1 MNLNYIDLTIGII
14 ILLFGFI
21 GIRRGIIAEIA
32 SLLALWLG
40 IVCARRYS
48 GIVAEWLDSTFRMEH
63 SNGIAYAITFI
74 LAFVFMILIGKL
86 ASYLARNVGFG
97 LADKIGGVVLRMFE
111 GLLVCGMLVT
121 VMKTTGLDNLLK
133 QEDRESSVLY
143 GVSETIIPR
152 VSSWAAKTGSIDF
165 VAPSSTNEDVQN
177 EEELLPTV

>member
-1 MNLNYIDLTIGII
+1 MNYIDITIGII
-14 ILLFGFI
+14 LLLFGFV
-21 GIRRGIIAEIA
+21 GIKRGIITEVA

-48 GIVAEWLDSTFRMEH
+48 GIVAGWLDSAFSMEH

-86 ASYLARNVGFG
+86 ASHLAKNVGFG
-97 LADKIGGVVLRMFE
+97 LVDKIGGFVLRIFE

-121 VMKTTGLDNLLK
+121 VMRTTGLDNLLK
-133 QEDRESSVLY
+133 QEDRENSVLY
-143 GVSETIIPR
+143 EVCETIIPK

-165 VAPSSTNEDVQN
+165 MVPSSTNEDVQN
-177 EEELLPTV
+177 EEELLPMI